1 MQDGGSDSM
10 GIILAVFCAIAYS
23 FNYIFI
29 QLGMKKSPQD
39 NGSFLSLFICV
50 LTVMGIY
57 GSMYLFGEKEMA
69 PVSWI
74 GASFYMLAGFCTVF
88 LGRTLLFAG
97 IRKIGSPRAAAL
109 KNAAPVF
116 TIIMAVLFLE
126 EQITLLAGTGILV
139 ILTFLFLQARFDF
152 RSASDHPK
160 QKDKSGF
167 MLALAA
173 AICFGI
179 GQGLRKLG
187 IMYDTDAVLGSLIG
201 SAFALFVFVL
211 MEMGRK
217 QLKLTLARN
226 FKNINLHFM
235 AAGIVTGLAQVSF
248 FVALLYTHVSYVSTI
263 AAIEPIIT
271 IILARMLLASE
282 ERLNWRLIIT
292 ACAVFL
298 GTVIIIMGQ

>member
-1 MQDGGSDSM
+1 M
-10 GIILAVFCAIAYS
+10 GVSLAVFCAIAYS

-29 QLGMKKSPQD
+29 QLGMRKSPQD

-57 GSMYLFGEKEMA
+57 GSMFLFGEKEMA

-74 GASFYMLAGFCTVF
+74 GVSFYMAAGFCTVF

-97 IRKIGSPRAAAL
+97 IRKIGSSRAAAL

-116 TIIMAVLFLE
+116 TIIMAVLFLDE
-126 EQITLLAGTGILV
+126 TISLLAGIGILV
-139 ILTFLFLQARFDF
+139 ILIFLFLQARLDF
-152 RSASDHPK
+152 RRAKAHSE
-160 QKDKSGF
+160 QKDRSGF

-187 IMYDTDAVLGSLIG
+187 IMYEADAVFGSLIG
-201 SAFALFVFVL
+201 SVFALLVFIL
-211 MEMGRK
+211 MEIGRK

-226 FKNINLHFM
+226 FKKINLYFV

-248 FVALLYTHVSYVSTI
+248 FVSLLYTHVSYVSTI

-282 ERLNWRLIIT
+282 ERFDWRLIIT

-298 GTVIIIMGQ
+298 GTVIIIIGQ

>member
-1 MQDGGSDSM
+1 M
-10 GIILAVFCAIAYS
+10 GVILAVFCAIAYS

-29 QLGMKKSPQD
+29 QLGMRKSPQD

-57 GSMYLFGEKEMA
+57 GSMFLFGGKEMA
-69 PVSWI
+69 PVSWM
-74 GASFYMLAGFCTVF
+74 GVSFYMLAGFCTVF

-97 IRKIGSPRAAAL
+97 IRKIGSSRAAAL

-116 TIIMAVLFLE
+116 TIVMAVLFLGE
-126 EQITLLAGTGILV
+126 TISLLAGVGILV
-139 ILTFLFLQARFDF
+139 ILTFLFLQARSDF
-152 RSASDHPK
+152 RSERDHSD
-160 QKDKSGF
+160 QGDKSGF

-187 IMYDTDAVLGSLIG
+187 IMYDSDAVLGSLIG
-201 SAFALFVFVL
+201 SVFALSVFIL
-211 MEMGRK
+211 MEIGRK

-226 FKNINLHFM
+226 FRSINLYFI

-248 FVALLYTHVSYVSTI
+248 FISLLYINVAYVSTI

-271 IILARMLLASE
+271 IILARMLLAGE
-282 ERLNWRLIIT
+282 ERINWRLIVT

-298 GTVIIIMGQ
+298 GTFIIVIGQ

>member
-1 MQDGGSDSM
+1 M
-10 GIILAVFCAIAYS
+10 GVILAVFCAIAYS

-29 QLGMKKSPQD
+29 QLGMRKSPQD

-50 LTVMGIY
+50 LTVTGIY
-57 GSMYLFGEKEMA
+57 GSMFLFGEKEMA

-74 GASFYMLAGFCTVF
+74 GVFFYMLAGFCTVF

-97 IRKIGSPRAAAL
+97 IRKIGSSRAAAL

-116 TIIMAVLFLE
+116 TIIMAVLLLGE
-126 EQITLLAGTGILV
+126 TISLLAGTGILV

-152 RSASDHPK
+152 RSAGDHGERE
-160 QKDKSGF
+160 DKSGF
-167 MLALAA
+167 MLAIAA

-187 IMYDTDAVLGSLIG
+187 ILYDSDAVLGSLIG
-201 SAFALFVFVL
+201 SVFALLVFIL
-211 MEMGRK
+211 MEIGRK
-217 QLKLTLARN
+217 QLKLTLAWN
-226 FKNINLHFM
+226 FKNINLYFV
-235 AAGIVTGLAQVSF
+235 AAGIVTGFAQVSF
-248 FVALLYTHVSYVSTI
+248 FVSLLYTHVSYVSTI

-271 IILARMLLASE
+271 IFLARMLLASE
-282 ERLNWRLIIT
+282 ERFDWRLIVT

-298 GTVIIIMGQ
+298 GTVIIIIGQ